1 MTPSLLFHAGPAFLQ
16 LASHH
21 HREHLASYVTIR
33 RTHSSLGPVLRLDEH
48 HDEETTEDAVSE
60 ESDKREVV
68 YRRTLETYSRTAPI
82 TASPTTTTTQHHY
95 HRHHH
100 HHNSNHGSVLA
111 TSPPP
116 PPPPPARTTPTSPAH
131 AVTPPV
137 VGVRASPGTLGVNAV
152 QSHQQQTSPRT
163 SLSYPGS
170 PASSPPRVVLPP
182 RGSSSP
188 LGLLSALSQDSSSP
202 PMGGTSSDPGLS
214 RLPHESLHSHL
225 NNGIRHNGITKSL
238 SLSPPSHNFTHHG
251 VYSPEDNSFK
261 EDKKRSGSTP
271 SREVH
276 NKLEKNRRA
285 HLKECFETLRR
296 QLPSMDDKKISNQT
310 ILKAAHRHIQ
320 NLKRKER
327 EYEHE
332 MERLAREKIAH
343 QQKLSALKKEL
354 SARWDHI
361 DFNTLLPDMASLE
374 QHRDKE
380 TKSTTTA
387 SEQPDLDDDAPRLD
401 ASNGQVSSAAVVAS
415 CPLSPRL
422 STNQPQG
429 TSFTTIASSGN
440 SIGATG
446 LATLREHFTDSNQPL
461 NLSTS
466 IVDTAKV
473 SPSGQTLVTQ
483 SVSLHQNGEWGT
495 RQASPH
501 YTQAQ
506 YHASTN
512 KEEETWSAT
521 VVTSVTPT
529 ATGDTATTVHSEQH
543 LPIVGSTGGINLSA
557 QLVAG
562 GMQLNGAPG
571 GLLGQPAIQVITP
584 EGYKLLPADHAP
596 NGAKP
601 LTITLAHPV
610 SLTAEGLE
618 RADSADEVKSSPGA
632 MMLALNKNGVSAL
645 HLAVPTPPR
654 SLPHSQGTNGTV
666 TTVPLNL
673 SVGGTATVKVTSAA
687 TSLIPSYIPITHANG
702 ITQLVPGL
710 GTSVGTLVSGI
721 GTPLVAPLV
730 VSQPQ
735 RPVVPGSATTA
746 GNKGL
751 KATAVAGS
759 TNSMP
764 LVTAQYASS
773 LAGGLVKPVVVVSA
787 PTAVAGMVTGA
798 PAGASG
804 KP

>member
-1 MTPSLLFHAGPAFLQ
+1 
-16 LASHH
+16 
-21 HREHLASYVTIR
+21 
-33 RTHSSLGPVLRLDEH
+33 
-48 HDEETTEDAVSE
+48 EETTTDVVSE
-60 ESDKREVV
+60 ENSDKREVV
-68 YRRTLETYSRTAPI
+68 YHRTSETYPRTSAIAVNPAT
-82 TASPTTTTTQHHY
+82 TAQHQY
-95 HRHHH
+95 LRTHHH
-100 HHNSNHGSVLA
+100 AHHNSSHGAGVDN
-111 TSPPP
+111 TPPP
-116 PPPPPARTTPTSPAH
+116 PPQPTSRTASVSPAH
-131 AVTPPV
+131 IIT
-137 VGVRASPGTLGVNAV
+137 PGTVSLRANSGHLAV
-152 QSHQQQTSPRT
+152 GTVHAHQPPHQQQHQQQTSPRT
-163 SLSYPGS
+163 SVSSSYPGSS
-170 PASSPPRVVLPP
+170 PASSPPRVVLTP

-188 LGLLSALSQDSSSP
+188 LGLLSALSLDTSSSP
-202 PMGGTSSDPGLS
+202 MGVSDPALS
-214 RLPHESLHSHL
+214 RLQHDALHPHLS
-225 NNGIRHNGITKSL
+225 NGIRPNGITKSL
-238 SLSPPSHNFTHHG
+238 SLSPPTHNFTTAHQLHPG
-251 VYSPEDNSFK
+251 VYSPDDSSSSSSFK

-285 HLKECFETLRR
+285 HLKECFETLRK

-310 ILKAAHRHIQ
+310 ILKAAHRHIH
-320 NLKRKER
+320 NLKRRER
-327 EYEHE
+327 EFEHE

-387 SEQPDLDDDAPRLD
+387 SEQPDFEDEAPRD
-401 ASNGQVSSAAVVAS
+401 AGTQAS
-415 CPLSPRL
+415 PPFAQCPVSPRL
-422 STNQPQG
+422 SSSQPQG
-429 TSFTTIASSGN
+429 TTFTTVTTNGSN
-440 SIGATG
+440 VIGTGG
-446 LATLREHFTDSNQPL
+446 LATLQEHFPDTNQPL

-466 IVDTAKV
+466 IVGTAKV
-473 SPSGQTLVTQ
+473 CQGAQTLVAQ
-483 SVSLHQNGEWGT
+483 SSVQQNGEWEV

-506 YHASTN
+506 YTAATT
-512 KEEETWSAT
+512 EDEAWPAT
-521 VVTSVTPT
+521 VVTAVTPT
-529 ATGDTATTVHSEQH
+529 TTLDTATSAHAEHLQPLAMGGATGIH
-543 LPIVGSTGGINLSA
+543 LPA

-601 LTITLAHPV
+601 LTITLAHP
-610 SLTAEGLE
+610 ADGLE
-618 RADSADEVKSSPGA
+618 RADGSDDVKSSPGT
-632 MMLALNKNGVSAL
+632 MMVLNKNGVSAL
-645 HLAVPTPPR
+645 HLTVPTSAR
-654 SLPHSQGTNGTV
+654 SVPHSQGANGTV

-687 TSLIPSYIPITHANG
+687 TSSLIPSYIPITHANG
-702 ITQLVPGL
+702 ITQIVSGL
-710 GTSVGTLVSGI
+710 GSSVGTLVSGI

-735 RPVVPGSATTA
+735 RSVVPGNVTTA
-746 GNKGL
+746 GSKVL

-759 TNSMP
+759 TNSVP
-764 LVTAQYASS
+764 LVPAQYAGS
-773 LAGGLVKPVVVVSA
+773 LAGGALGGLVKPVVVVSA
-787 PTAVAGMVTGA
+787 PTAVAGMVAGA
-798 PAGASG
+798 PTGGTPS

>member
-1 MTPSLLFHAGPAFLQ
+1 MVKMGLKELDSSEKRWSHPPKKKWIYDY
-16 LASHH
+16 LA
-21 HREHLASYVTIR
+21 
-33 RTHSSLGPVLRLDEH
+33 D
-48 HDEETTEDAVSE
+48 DEETTEDVVRE

-68 YRRTLETYSRTAPI
+68 YRRTIETYSRTTPI

-100 HHNSNHGSVLA
+100 HNHHNSNHGINVLA
-111 TSPPP
+111 NSPP
-116 PPPPPARTTPTSPAH
+116 PPPPPARTTPSSPAH
-131 AVTPPV
+131 AISPPV
-137 VGVRASPGTLGVNAV
+137 VGVTRSTGTLGVSTV
-152 QSHQQQTSPRT
+152 QIHQQQTSPRT
-163 SLSYPGS
+163 SVSYPGS

-202 PMGGTSSDPGLS
+202 PMGGASSDPGLS
-214 RLPHESLHSHL
+214 RLPHESLHPHIH
-225 NNGIRHNGITKSL
+225 NGIRHNGITKSL
-238 SLSPPSHNFTHHG
+238 SLSPPHNFTHHG

-327 EYEHE
+327 EFEHE

-387 SEQPDLDDDAPRLD
+387 SEQPDLDDDAPRID
-401 ASNGQVSSAAVVAS
+401 ANNGHHSSGALVAPCS
-415 CPLSPRL
+415 LSPRL
-422 STNQPQG
+422 STNQAQG
-429 TSFTTIASSGN
+429 TSSFTTIASS
-440 SIGATG
+440 SKSMGATG
-446 LATLREHFTDSNQPL
+446 LGSLREHFTDSNQPL

-466 IVDTAKV
+466 IVDTAKL

-483 SVSLHQNGEWGT
+483 SLSPHQNGEWGT

-501 YTQAQ
+501 YTQAS
-506 YHASTN
+506 YHASAN

-529 ATGDTATTVHSEQH
+529 TTGDTITTVHSEHH
-543 LPIVGSTGGINLSA
+543 LPIVGSAGGINLSA

-601 LTITLAHPV
+601 LTITLAHP
-610 SLTAEGLE
+610 AEGLE
-618 RADSADEVKSSPGA
+618 RADNADDVKSSPGA

-687 TSLIPSYIPITHANG
+687 TSSLIPSYIPITHANG

-710 GTSVGTLVSGI
+710 GTSVGTLVSSI
-721 GTPLVAPLV
+721 GTPLMAPLV

-735 RPVVPGSATTA
+735 RPVPGSATTA
-746 GNKGL
+746 GSKGL
-751 KATAVAGS
+751 KATVAGS